1 MKSTSIFLVSSFA
14 LTFVALGSCGD
25 DTSSN
30 PSPGAS
36 TGGGAGATTSGGG
49 AGGGAAGTTSNGGN
63 GGSGQGGS
71 GGAAGS
77 AGSAGSGGGGAGGS
91 SGAGGSQDAGT
102 DSGSGGSKADA
113 AAGDGEAGTSAKASA
128 NITPLTGGTITGTAT
143 FTQSGAN
150 VTITVT
156 LANCPQGVHP
166 MHIHAG
172 TGCADA
178 DQGVHW
184 DPPRGENIGSGTG
197 EITCMADGT
206 AMLTYTRLG
215 TDPKPWTIGAPTAS
229 DVIGHPIIVHG
240 VGAGNM
246 MRHGCGVIMRQ

>member
-1 MKSTSIFLVSSFA
+1 MKSTSILLVSSFA

-49 AGGGAAGTTSNGGN
+49 AGGGAAGSTSNGGN

-77 AGSAGSGGGGAGGS
+77 AGSAGSGGAGGAGG
-91 SGAGGSQDAGT
+91 GAQDAGT
-102 DSGSGGSKADA
+102 DSGSGGSKSDA
-113 AAGDGEAGTSAKASA
+113 AAADGEAGTSAKASA

-150 VTITVT
+150 VTLTVT
-156 LANCPQGVHP
+156 LANCPPGVHP

-197 EITCMADGT
+197 EITCMADST
-206 AMLTYTRLG
+206 ATLTYTRLG
-215 TDPKPWTIGAPTAS
+215 TDAKPWTIGAPAAS
-229 DVIGHPIIVHG
+229 DVIGHPLIVHG
-240 VGAGNM
+240 VGVGNM